1 MHTKSNPQNGE
12 IAQVVV
18 DGGGTRATQH
28 IAALPMVSGSWQCAG
43 SRAYGRILVSQAHIA
58 LSFWQ

>member
-18 DGGGTRATQH
+18 DGRVLLCVVVNA
-28 IAALPMVSGSWQCAG
+28 
-43 SRAYGRILVSQAHIA
+43 
-58 LSFWQ
+58 F